1 MKDRVSQTMFS
12 AFCSVINKRNHQ
24 TGFRAVQ
31 NYVNTYL
38 EKHELNEEQQQTL
51 NKLLEKIKP

>member
-1 MKDRVSQTMFS
+1 MKDRVCQTMFS
-12 AFCSVINKRNHQ
+12 AFCSVINKRYHR